1 MALLKYFKNELPS
14 KFQTNK
20 HLTVADIESANK
32 KVKVEIDKLNAQ
44 PTEKRRRITYAT
56 YTSKDRAAIGKYA
69 AEHGPM
75 ATSRYLRR
83 N

>member
-1 MALLKYFKNELPS
+1 M
-14 KFQTNK
+14 
-20 HLTVADIESANK
+20 TVADIESANK

-44 PTEKRRRITYAT
+44 PAEKRRRITYAT

-83 N
+83 NWGFQYPRHLHDVSRKNTY